1 MIIKNIWNKVSIYCG
16 YHEGPVELVPNT
28 RVCDARFAGTAVGNM
43 LFYSCPKYYSENRSP
58 GETACANRIK
68 IDDYQG
74 MVEHISEKIAEND
87 ANGVIEDLTGYEWKK
102 RGIHFRIIKY
112 TDEAIHVS
120 VINPAARK

>member
-16 YHEGPVELVPNT
+16 YHEELIELVPNT
-28 RVCDARFAGTAVGNM
+28 RGST

-58 GETACANRIK
+58 DEAACANRIK

-74 MVEHISEKIAEND
+74 IVEHLSEKIAEND
-87 ANGVIEDLTGYEWKK
+87 ANGIIEDLTGYEWKK
-102 RGIHFRIIKY
+102 RGIRFRVIKY